1 MQELPTSAR
10 VRELLDYDPQT
21 GAFTRKVRTAQRH
34 QTGSRADFLIT
45 TGIKVGYRRVSI
57 DSQRFLAHRV
67 AWLYVHGDWP
77 AHQIDHLNCDRGDN
91 RIANLRDVPH
101 AVNMQNRR
109 TPRTDNV
116 NDCLGVVFMRSNG
129 KWRARIQLAGKGR
142 HIGVY
147 ETKEAAHAAYV
158 NAKRQLHPG
167 CTL

>member
-1 MQELPTSAR
+1 MPDLPTAAR
-10 VRELLDYDPQT
+10 VRELLSYDPET
-21 GAFTRKVRTAQRH
+21 GVFTRRVRTAQRH
-34 QTGSRADFLIT
+34 QIGSRADFVIT
-45 TGIKVGYRRVSI
+45 TGTQAGYRRVSI
-57 DSQRFLAHRV
+57 DSQRFQAHRI
-67 AWLYVHGDWP
+67 AWLYVNGDWP

-91 RIANLRDVPH
+91 RIENLRDVSH

-109 TPRTDNV
+109 TPRADNV
-116 NDCLGVVFMRSNG
+116 NDCLGVVLMRSNG
-129 KWRARIQLAGKGR
+129 KWRARLQLNGKGR